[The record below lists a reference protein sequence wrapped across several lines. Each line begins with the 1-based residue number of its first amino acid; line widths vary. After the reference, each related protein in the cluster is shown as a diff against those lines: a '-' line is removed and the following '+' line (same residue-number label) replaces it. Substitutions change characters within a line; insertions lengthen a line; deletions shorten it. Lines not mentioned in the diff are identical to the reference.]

1 MRFYVGLMLRKI
13 DYLPK
18 ATVMPCHDN
27 TYYQPFDQQ
36 N

>member
-13 DYLPK
+13 NYLHK

-27 TYYQPFDQQ
+27 GYPYETAEQ